1 MGKKK
6 KKKLRLFSPSA
17 YSSEPELC
25 SVFFTDKILGD
36 LSVLIIHLSVYF
48 NHEWLAT
55 LINFKYDLPLFNY

>member
-6 KKKLRLFSPSA
+6 KKQQLRLFSPSA

-48 NHEWLAT
+48 NHE
-55 LINFKYDLPLFNY
+55 